1 MLKAAREALADGK
14 ARLVSVQPKDLLDL
28 NGVAAG
34 EERDGIRY
42 VKNMCPSQGT
52 MDVFVE
58 PVLPRPQLV
67 VCGSSPVAVAL
78 AELAPRFGFSVA
90 VAAPAGE
97 QAAFADADARV
108 EGYDLPERA
117 EGRRFIV
124 VATQGNGDSAALKAA
139 LAVEAHY
146 VGFVA
151 SRRKVAVLRE
161 RFLSE
166 GIAADVFDRV
176 HAPAGLDLGA
186 ITPEEIALSIL
197 AEIVAVRRRG
207 IRPDPPAAG

>member
-1 MLKAAREALADGK
+1 MLKAAREALVDGK

-28 NGVAAG
+28 SGVAAG

-42 VKNMCPSQGT
+42 AKNMCPSQGT

-58 PVLPRPQLV
+58 PVLPRPQLI

-90 VAAPAGE
+90 VAAPAAE
-97 QAAFADADARV
+97 QAAFADVEMRV

-124 VATQGNGDSAALKAA
+124 VATQGNGD
-139 LAVEAHY
+139 E
-146 VGFVA
+146 
-151 SRRKVAVLRE
+151 RRAQ
-161 RFLSE
+161 
-166 GIAADVFDRV
+166 G
-176 HAPAGLDLGA
+176 GA
-186 ITPEEIALSIL
+186 
-197 AEIVAVRRRG
+197 RRRG
-207 IRPDPPAAG
+207 PAMSASSPAAEKWG